1 MCDIAKRLVLIAG
14 NYGLTINAFAK
25 KVDVDSSNMAKM
37 AKGNATISG
46 KTIDKI
52 CAAYPELSRNWLLTG
67 EGGMLRPQQERQVKI
82 PAVGASVE
90 KRNLYSPGATMFA
103 TNVNH
108 NNYAERRIEPMEI
121 EDAGSKVRPLIPMN
135 LYKKTNTDVYESIVN
150 KNQVGVEL
158 IPYFSGFSEYQMYME
173 VQDESMLPDFKVG
186 DKVAISVLSKD
197 TYILNGN
204 IYAMDTKNH
213 GLFIRILIDRG
224 NEYECQSTNNQSRY
238 VSFRVPKYD
247 VIRLYRVMG
256 LIRTCI

>member
-1 MCDIAKRLVLIAG
+1 MYDIANNINVFIKSIRLTV
-14 NYGLTINAFAK
+14 NAFAK
-25 KVDVDSSNMAKM
+25 NIGIDQANMSKM
-37 AKGNATISG
+37 LKGKQKITD
-46 KTIDKI
+46 KTVDKI

-67 EGGMLRPQQERQVKI
+67 EGEMLRQQQERQVKI

-90 KRNLYSPGATMFA
+90 QRNLYSPGATMFA

-150 KNQVGVEL
+150 KKQVGVEL

-173 VQDESMLPDFKVG
+173 VQDEAMLPDFKVG
-186 DKVAISVLSKD
+186 DKVAISALPKNS
-197 TYILNGN
+197 YILNGN

-213 GLFIRILIDRG
+213 GLFIRILIDRD

>member
-1 MCDIAKRLVLIAG
+1 MSSIADNLIK
-14 NYGLTINAFAK
+14 YIYTIESSVNAFAK
-25 KVDVDSSNMAKM
+25 NAGVDPANFARMLKGKQNITKKTLSKIEAANPQLNM
-37 AKGNATISG
+37 
-46 KTIDKI
+46 
-52 CAAYPELSRNWLLTG
+52 NWVITG
-67 EGGMLRPQQERQVKI
+67 EGEMLRPQQERQVKI

-90 KRNLYSPGATMFA
+90 QRNLYSPGATMFA
-103 TNVNH
+103 TNVN

-150 KNQVGVEL
+150 KKQAGVEL

>member
-1 MCDIAKRLVLIAG
+1 MSSIADNLIK
-14 NYGLTINAFAK
+14 YIYTIESSVNAFAK
-25 KVDVDSSNMAKM
+25 NAGVDPANFARMLKGKQNITKKTLSKIEAANPQLNM
-37 AKGNATISG
+37 
-46 KTIDKI
+46 
-52 CAAYPELSRNWLLTG
+52 NWVITG
-67 EGGMLRPQQERQVKI
+67 EGEMLRPQQERQVKI

-90 KRNLYSPGATMFA
+90 QRNLYSPGATMFA
-103 TNVNH
+103 TNVN

-186 DKVAISVLSKD
+186 DKVAISALSKD

-224 NEYECQSTNNQSRY
+224 NEYECQSTNNQARY

>member
-1 MCDIAKRLVLIAG
+1 MYDIANNINVFIKSIRLTA
-14 NYGLTINAFAK
+14 NAFAK
-25 KVDVDSSNMAKM
+25 NIGIDQANMSKM
-37 AKGNATISG
+37 LRGKQKISD
-46 KTIDKI
+46 KTVDKI

-67 EGGMLRPQQERQVKI
+67 EGEMLRPQQERQVKI

-90 KRNLYSPGATMFA
+90 QRNLYSPGATMFA
-103 TNVNH
+103 TNVN

-186 DKVAISVLSKD
+186 DKVAISALSKD